1 MNKSNKKIHIS
12 DSAKAKDKVLVVRY
26 MGPKIIREMIKNEQY
41 IEAFVHTQL
50 DIEKILWDNIVGF
63 FETKKA
69 SVVRQ
74 KINKSKSITRTHELI
89 KWAHFLGAIND
100 DEFGD
105 LIDFNKKR
113 NGIIHGHG
121 EWWNLKE
128 YREALQKGVRFL
140 EKNQF

>member
-50 DIEKILWDNIVGF
+50 DIEKILWDKIVGF

-74 KINKSKSITRTHELI
+74 KLTKV
-89 KWAHFLGAIND
+89 
-100 DEFGD
+100 
-105 LIDFNKKR
+105 
-113 NGIIHGHG
+113 
-121 EWWNLKE
+121 NLLPE
-128 YREALQKGVRFL
+128 PM
-140 EKNQF
+140 N